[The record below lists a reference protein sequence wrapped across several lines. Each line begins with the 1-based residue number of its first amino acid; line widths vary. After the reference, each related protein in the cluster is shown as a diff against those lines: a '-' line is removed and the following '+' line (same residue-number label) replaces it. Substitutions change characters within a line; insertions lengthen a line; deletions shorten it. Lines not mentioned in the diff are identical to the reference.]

1 MLPTKKTAQEK
12 KQHLEKVTSIVNE
25 LAAEYGAWYGWSSGF
40 GRYVAL
46 GEYILEETESDQL
59 HDKWLMDA
67 RKSFLKWKQDHN
79 IGTAPP
85 ANLRVG

>member
-1 MLPTKKTAQEK
+1 MLPMKKTLQEM

-40 GRYVAL
+40 GRYVAS

-67 RKSFLKWKQDHN
+67 RESFLKWKKDHN
-79 IGTAPP
+79 IETAPP
-85 ANLRVG
+85 ANLRAR